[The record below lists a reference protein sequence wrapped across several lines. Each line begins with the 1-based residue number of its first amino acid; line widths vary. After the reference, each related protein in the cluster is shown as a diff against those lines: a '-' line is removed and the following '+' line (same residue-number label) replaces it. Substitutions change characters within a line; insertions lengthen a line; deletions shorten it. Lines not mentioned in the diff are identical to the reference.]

1 MDKVKVRNEL
11 KGRKALITGAASGI
25 GFAIAR
31 EFALRG
37 AFPVLADINQGALE
51 NAVEALRRGGL
62 NGYPYRLDVT
72 DFRAVREMR
81 EHLKEKVLDPE
92 ILVNCAGIT
101 LVAHVCN
108 TTHEDWSRMIEI
120 NLMGPVNIIDT
131 FLPDLSSRGSGHIV
145 NIGSIDGLIPIPGQA
160 PYCASK
166 FAVTGLSEVLYFD
179 LKTRGIGVTLVC
191 PGAVNT
197 PMAKGMPI
205 RDFPHSFGSKRL
217 TDMVWRLVESISN
230 TPENIAKHT
239 ADAVERGRF
248 LVIPGVPSR
257 LMWHY
262 RRLFPRIATASGVGT
277 AKLFEKI
284 RRMRERRPGAVTA

>member
-1 MDKVKVRNEL
+1 MKISTAL

-37 AFPVLADINQGALE
+37 AFPVLADINSDALE
-51 NAVEALRRGGL
+51 QAVEELRRGGL
-62 NGYPYRLDVT
+62 SGYPYQLDVT
-72 DFRAVREMR
+72 DFQAVLGMR
-81 EHLKEKVLDPE
+81 EHLKEMGLEPE
-92 ILVNCAGIT
+92 VLVNCAGIT

-108 TTHEDWSRMIEI
+108 TTHEDWSRMIDI
-120 NLMGPVNIIDT
+120 NLMGPVNVIDA
-131 FLPDLSSRGSGHIV
+131 FLPDLSERGAGHIV

-166 FAVTGLSEVLYFD
+166 FAVTGLTEVLYFD
-179 LKTRGIGVTLVC
+179 LKPRGIGVTLVC

-205 RDFPHSFGSKRL
+205 RDFPHSFGSQRF
-217 TDMVWRLVESISN
+217 TDFVWRLVESISN
-230 TPENIAKHT
+230 SPENIARHT
-239 ADAVERGRF
+239 AEAVERGRF
-248 LVIPGVPSR
+248 LVIPGAPSR

-262 RRLFPRIATASGVGT
+262 RRLFPRVATASGVGT
-277 AKLFEKI
+277 ARLFEKI
-284 RRMRERRPGAVTA
+284 RRLRQRQPGTAAI